1 MGVSDQ
7 PPLHAEPSAAATA
20 AAGVTSRSSSS
31 FCDDDFFET
40 RSKRSKRSAARRAA
54 DATVAKCVSSPSART
69 SAGKTNFRTFT
80 EPNASPTRAIAR
92 ATASPY
98 RRRRIKP
105 FEKIS
110 RTATGSGVS
119 LGLASASNAAAA
131 ARAVFAETPGRK
143 HANTRASRMDAA

>member
-1 MGVSDQ
+1 
-7 PPLHAEPSAAATA
+7 
-20 AAGVTSRSSSS
+20 
-31 FCDDDFFET
+31 
-40 RSKRSKRSAARRAA
+40 
-54 DATVAKCVSSPSART
+54 VSSPSART
-69 SAGKTNFRTFT
+69 SAGTTNFRTFT

-92 ATASPY
+92 ATESPY
-98 RRRRIKP
+98 RRRRVKP